1 MFHKESLCSSAYS
14 FVRTF
19 DMQSWVTKSYSSF
32 FPCSLSPLP
41 AFSTLWLVQ
50 HFAERAPVRAR
61 ARTVLV
67 CLFGCAGETR
77 VLIGVRWFDVGGR
90 PCNQRKR
97 WGMHVLQHDRPHRN
111 RAPTPN
117 RRSVHHCGSAWRDTE
132 KYRLWFSARARA
144 LARASHARTHAHTHA
159 RTHAHTQR
167 RQSRRPRLCS
177 LVGLHRALLL
187 RALQSPMVYPDQH
200 GTTRGPEYSCP
211 RRR

>member
-117 RRSVHHCGSAWRDTE
+117 RRSVHHCG
-132 KYRLWFSARARA
+132 
-144 LARASHARTHAHTHA
+144 
-159 RTHAHTQR
+159 HTQR